1 MKLFFC
7 TNAESMK
14 SINLKRLLLKSIDSA
29 LANTSFD
36 VFLIYDGSGDCLG
49 IGNRKMTIIEHRHEQ
64 HDILIN
70 TSKKDIGGYNQIITG
85 AFLRTEIPKI
95 CRLRGIT
102 DEYALYCDYDV
113 FFNKS
118 DFSGLYEIR
127 PKYLAAAP
135 ERDRNC
141 YDHFNSGVLL
151 MNIDTMFREDKN
163 IKKYIRTNDLST
175 PDGCDQPM
183 YNALYNK
190 KFTRLPIEYNWKP
203 YWGINHDA
211 KIIHFHG
218 AKPRSAEPLERYN
231 LEVIKDIR
239 SINIEGYEHYNKV
252 WEDMP
257 DH

>member
-127 PKYLAAAP
+127 PEFIAAAP
-135 ERDRNC
+135 ERDRAERAREWR
-141 YDHFNSGVLL
+141 NS
-151 MNIDTMFREDKN
+151 TREQEEGEKESPQHRREREERDSKE
-163 IKKYIRTNDLST
+163 R
-175 PDGCDQPM
+175 QP
-183 YNALYNK
+183 
-190 KFTRLPIEYNWKP
+190 E
-203 YWGINHDA
+203 
-211 KIIHFHG
+211 
-218 AKPRSAEPLERYN
+218 SLE
-231 LEVIKDIR
+231 
-239 SINIEGYEHYNKV
+239 
-252 WEDMP
+252 
-257 DH
+257 